1 MSKKVLVITGASKGI
16 GRSTASIFLQSGY
29 KVINLSRSN
38 PNLDNIIHISADF
51 SDSDWP
57 SKIKEELEGHLD
69 SSKSISLI
77 HSAGLLLKDSIED
90 VSSENFM
97 RVLQVNII
105 SATQLNQILLPFMA
119 NGSSIIYIGST
130 LSEKGVANSCSYV
143 TSKHAV
149 VGLMRSTTQDLVGK
163 GIHTAC
169 ICPGFTDTEML
180 KNHVGGSKEILR
192 EISKGIAFNRLVNPE
207 EIAKTLFFAAEN
219 PVLNGS
225 IIHANL
231 GQIEK

>member
-51 SDSDWP
+51 SDSDWL

-105 SATQLNQILLPFMA
+105 SAAQLNQILLPFMA

-149 VGLMRSTTQDLVGK
+149 VGLMRSTTQDLVDK
-163 GIHTAC
+163 GIHTTC

-180 KNHVGGSKEILR
+180 KNHVGGSKEILC

>member
-16 GRSTASIFLQSGY
+16 GRSTACIFLQSGY

-163 GIHTAC
+163 GIHTTC

>member
-149 VGLMRSTTQDLVGK
+149 VGLMRSTTQDLVDK
-163 GIHTAC
+163 GIHTTC

>member
-119 NGSSIIYIGST
+119 DGSSIIYIGST

-163 GIHTAC
+163 GIHTTC

>member
-16 GRSTASIFLQSGY
+16 GRSTASIFMQSGY

-149 VGLMRSTTQDLVGK
+149 VGLMRSTTQDLVDK
-163 GIHTAC
+163 GIHTTC

>member
-1 MSKKVLVITGASKGI
+1 MSEKVLVITGASKGI

-51 SDSDWP
+51 SDSDWS

-163 GIHTAC
+163 GIHTTC

>member
-163 GIHTAC
+163 GIHTTC

>member
-1 MSKKVLVITGASKGI
+1 MSEKVLVITGASKGI
-16 GRSTASIFLQSGY
+16 GRSTASIFLQSGF

-163 GIHTAC
+163 GIHTTC

>member
-163 GIHTAC
+163 GIHTTC

-192 EISKGIAFNRLVNPE
+192 EISTGIAFNRLVNPE

>member
-1 MSKKVLVITGASKGI
+1 M
-16 GRSTASIFLQSGY
+16 
-29 KVINLSRSN
+29 
-38 PNLDNIIHISADF
+38 
-51 SDSDWP
+51 
-57 SKIKEELEGHLD
+57 
-69 SSKSISLI
+69 I

-149 VGLMRSTTQDLVGK
+149 VGLMRSTTQDLVDK
-163 GIHTAC
+163 GIHTTC

>member
-149 VGLMRSTTQDLVGK
+149 VGLRRSTTQDLVGK
-163 GIHTAC
+163 GIHTTC

>member
-1 MSKKVLVITGASKGI
+1 MSEKVLVITGASKGI

-163 GIHTAC
+163 GIHTTC

>member
-57 SKIKEELEGHLD
+57 SKIKEELESHLD

-77 HSAGLLLKDSIED
+77 HSAGLLLKDSIGD

-163 GIHTAC
+163 GIHTTC

>member
-51 SDSDWP
+51 SESDWP
-57 SKIKEELEGHLD
+57 SKIKEELESHLD

-119 NGSSIIYIGST
+119 DGSSIIYIGST

-163 GIHTAC
+163 GIHTTC

>member
-51 SDSDWP
+51 SDSDWL

-149 VGLMRSTTQDLVGK
+149 VGLMRSTTQDLVDK
-163 GIHTAC
+163 GIHTTC

-192 EISKGIAFNRLVNPE
+192 EISKDIAFNRLVNPE

>member
-1 MSKKVLVITGASKGI
+1 MA
-16 GRSTASIFLQSGY
+16 
-29 KVINLSRSN
+29 
-38 PNLDNIIHISADF
+38 
-51 SDSDWP
+51 
-57 SKIKEELEGHLD
+57 SKIKEELEGHD

-149 VGLMRSTTQDLVGK
+149 VGLMRSTTQDLVDK
-163 GIHTAC
+163 GIHTTC
-169 ICPGFTDTEML
+169 IYLVYDIL
-180 KNHVGGSKEILR
+180 KC
-192 EISKGIAFNRLVNPE
+192 
-207 EIAKTLFFAAEN
+207 
-219 PVLNGS
+219 
-225 IIHANL
+225 
-231 GQIEK
+231 

>member
-57 SKIKEELEGHLD
+57 SKIKEELESHLD

-149 VGLMRSTTQDLVGK
+149 VGLMRSTTQDLVDK
-163 GIHTAC
+163 GIHTTC

>member
-57 SKIKEELEGHLD
+57 SKIKEKLEGHLD

-163 GIHTAC
+163 GIHTTC

>member
-1 MSKKVLVITGASKGI
+1 MSEKVLVITGASKGI

-57 SKIKEELEGHLD
+57 SKIKEELESHLD

-163 GIHTAC
+163 GIHTTC

>member
-1 MSKKVLVITGASKGI
+1 MLKKVLVITGASKGI
-16 GRSTASIFLQSGY
+16 GRSTASVFLQSGY

-38 PNLDNIIHISADF
+38 PNLDNIIHISTDF
-51 SDSDWP
+51 SDSNWS
-57 SKIKEELEGHLD
+57 SKIKEELESHLD
-69 SSKSISLI
+69 SSQSISLI
-77 HSAGLLLKDSIED
+77 HSAGLLFKDSIED

-105 SATQLNQILLPFMA
+105 SPAQLNQILLPFMA
-119 NGSSIIYIGST
+119 IGSSIIYIGST

>member
-1 MSKKVLVITGASKGI
+1 MSEKVLVITGASKGI

-149 VGLMRSTTQDLVGK
+149 VGLMRSTTQDLVDK
-163 GIHTAC
+163 GIHTTC